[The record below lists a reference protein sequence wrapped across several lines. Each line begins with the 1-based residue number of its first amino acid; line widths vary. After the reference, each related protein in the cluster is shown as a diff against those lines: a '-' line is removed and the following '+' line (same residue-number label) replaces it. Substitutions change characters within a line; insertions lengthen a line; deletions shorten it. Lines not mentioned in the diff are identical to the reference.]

1 MRFVRPGVA
10 RDWSSVCESMCM
22 ARTAERVLAA
32 TPPGFGAQQFDRYG
46 YATGGD
52 PGRRPLSE
60 PMQCVLQFHQAFG
73 LPGAATP
80 RQAAV
85 PAALAELRIALLVEE
100 VQEFADATRSGD
112 LVALA
117 DALADIAYVTYGAAL
132 TYGIDL
138 DAVLREIHRANMS
151 KLGPDGRPVLRGD
164 GKVLKSV
171 TYRPPNVEAVLAGQ
185 LPLPFG
191 DTF

>member
-1 MRFVRPGVA
+1 
-10 RDWSSVCESMCM
+10 M
-22 ARTAERVLAA
+22 ARTAERVLTAA
-32 TPPGFGAQQFDRYG
+32 SPGLGTSQFDRYRYTAG
-46 YATGGD
+46 EA
-52 PGRRPLSE
+52 PGPQPLSE
-60 PMQCVLQFHQAFG
+60 PMQCVLEFHRAFG
-73 LPGAATP
+73 LPGAARP
-80 RQAAV
+80 LAPAAV

-100 VQEFADATRSGD
+100 VQEFADAARSGD

-138 DAVLREIHRANMS
+138 DAVLREIHRSNMT

-164 GKVLKSV
+164 GKVLKPAS
-171 TYRPPNVEAVLAGQ
+171 YRPPDVQALLAVQ
-185 LPLPFG
+185 LPLPFD

>member
-1 MRFVRPGVA
+1 
-10 RDWSSVCESMCM
+10 M
-22 ARTAERVLAA
+22 AGTAERVFTA
-32 TPPGFGAQQFDRYG
+32 PPQGFEAPQFNRHG
-46 YATGGD
+46 CTAGGD
-52 PGRRPLSE
+52 AARRPLSE

-73 LPGAATP
+73 LPWATTP

-85 PAALAELRIALLVEE
+85 PAALAELRIDLLVEE
-100 VQEFADATRSGD
+100 VQEFADAARSGD

-138 DAVLREIHRANMS
+138 DAVLIEIHRSNMS
-151 KLGPDGRPVLRGD
+151 KLGPDGRPVLRSD
-164 GKVLKSV
+164 GKVLKPV
-171 TYRPPNVEAVLAGQ
+171 TYRPPNVKAVLAVQ
-185 LPLPFG
+185 LPLPFD

>member
-1 MRFVRPGVA
+1 
-10 RDWSSVCESMCM
+10 M
-22 ARTAERVLAA
+22 ARTVERVLPAEPSGLG
-32 TPPGFGAQQFDRYG
+32 TSQFVRYRCS
-46 YATGGD
+46 AD
-52 PGRRPLSE
+52 DAPGRQPLSE
-60 PMQCVLQFHQAFG
+60 PMQCVLQFHRAFG
-73 LPGAATP
+73 LPGAARP
-80 RQAAV
+80 LAAATV
-85 PAALAELRIALLVEE
+85 PAGLAELRIALLVEE
-100 VQEFADATRSGD
+100 VQEFADAARSGD

-164 GKVLKSV
+164 GKVLKPA
-171 TYRPPNVEAVLAGQ
+171 TYRPPDVQAVLAVQ
-185 LPLPFG
+185 LPLPFD